1 MVRRPGDAVVSE
13 ALRSVGNYLSLRM
26 DHPAAD
32 IATCITA
39 ADIEGWAYA
48 VGCLPTPSA
57 HAFGGW
63 LEDAWSSL
71 DGGRELTV
79 RELLKMALETW
90 IGGRPI

>member
-1 MVRRPGDAVVSE
+1 MGV
-13 ALRSVGNYLSLRM
+13 LRSVSGYLSRRM
-26 DHPAAD
+26 DRPAAD
-32 IATCITA
+32 IAQYITA

-71 DGGRELTV
+71 DGDRELTV
-79 RELLKMALETW
+79 SELLKTALEKWT
-90 IGGRPI
+90 GGRPI